1 MIKNYILK
9 LVFSRLGPTVTS
21 AVSTA
26 VGFLLGWLV
35 TGTSAL
41 GFHLTA
47 DQQTE
52 VSLALTAVTYWL
64 ITELVNKYAGDKA
77 ETIQKILQDINPT
90 LKVDRWIGA
99 ETVAAAQATAQAAA
113 VNPSTGDAEV
123 YQGLPVPPPP
133 QQQKLKPKKRKYIN
147 PLRK

>member
-1 MIKNYILK
+1 MKSFILK

-41 GFHLTA
+41 GFTLTA

-52 VSLALTAVTYWL
+52 VSLALTAATYWL
-64 ITELVNKYAGDKA
+64 ITELVNKYAGEHA
-77 ETIQKILQDINPT
+77 EALQAILQKANPT
-90 LKVDRWIGA
+90 LQVDRWIGK
-99 ETVAAAQATAQAAA
+99 ETIAAAQATAQVAAE
-113 VNPSTGDAEV
+113 SSGEI
-123 YQGLPVPPPP
+123 YIGKPVAAPTPKI
-133 QQQKLKPKKRKYIN
+133 QPKKKKHIN

>member
-1 MIKNYILK
+1 MIKNFVLK

-41 GFHLTA
+41 GFTLTA

-52 VSLALTAVTYWL
+52 VSLALTAATYWL
-64 ITELVNKYAGDKA
+64 ITELVNKYAGDRA
-77 ETIQKILQDINPT
+77 ETIQKILQEINPT
-90 LKVDRWIGA
+90 LKVDRWIGK
-99 ETVAAAQATAQAAA
+99 ETIAAAQEAAQASAE
-113 VNPSTGDAEV
+113 STGEI
-123 YQGLPVPPPP
+123 YIGKPVVAPA
-133 QQQKLKPKKRKYIN
+133 PKIQPKRKKHIN